1 MMNKMM
7 NKTNEE
13 LVMMELNDDEL
24 NQVNGGI
31 SSEDAFLK
39 TSAAIFGLMFF
50 QIPGAIL
57 GAIFGDAERPGYKSE
72 EEKIAKQNA
81 VLGDKNMFRL

>member
-1 MMNKMM
+1 MMKKMM

-24 NQVNGGI
+24 NQVNGGV
-31 SSEDAFLK
+31 SGEDAFLK
-39 TSAAIFGLMFF
+39 TSAAILGLMFF

-57 GAIFGDAERPGYKSE
+57 GAIFGDAERPGYESE
-72 EEKIAKQNA
+72 EKKKAKTERC
-81 VLGDKNMFRL
+81 FRL

>member
-1 MMNKMM
+1 M

-13 LVMMELNDDEL
+13 LKMIRLDDEEL

-31 SSEDAFLK
+31 SDEDAFLK
-39 TSAAIFGLMFF
+39 TSAAILGLMFF

-57 GAIFGDAERPGYKSE
+57 GAIFGDAKRPGYESE
-72 EEKIAKQNA
+72 KDINGE
-81 VLGDKNMFRL
+81 LC

>member
-1 MMNKMM
+1 MMKKKM

-13 LVMMELNDDEL
+13 LKMIRLDDEEL

-31 SSEDAFLK
+31 SDEDAFLK
-39 TSAAIFGLMFF
+39 TSAAILGLMFF

-57 GAIFGDAERPGYKSE
+57 GAIFGDAKRPGYESE
-72 EEKIAKQNA
+72 KDINGE
-81 VLGDKNMFRL
+81 LC

>member
-1 MMNKMM
+1 MKNKMM

-39 TSAAIFGLMFF
+39 TSAAILGLMFF

-57 GAIFGDAERPGYKSE
+57 GAIFGDAERPGYESE
-72 EEKIAKQNA
+72 EEKILKQNA
-81 VLGDKNMFRL
+81 VLGNKNMFRL